1 MKPEDLETLARRVE
15 LADAGDA
22 ASMAL
27 VVDGLKQAFPAHAR
41 PISGFARNPD
51 EAAGLLALIADAFH
65 GWTIILKGKASHS
78 DGSWTCSLRESSLL
92 DDDELI
98 GIGKAK
104 TLPLALA
111 AAALFAQ
118 SRRESLAAGD

>member
-1 MKPEDLETLARRVE
+1 MKPEDFEKLARRME

-22 ASMAL
+22 ASMAM

-41 PISGFARNPD
+41 AVSGFARNPE

-65 GWTIILKGKASHS
+65 GWTIVLKGKASHS

-111 AAALFAQ
+111 AAALLAQ
-118 SRRESLAAGD
+118 SRRSALAGSE